1 MYKKNNLDVY
11 REAVAFMKE
20 HIFDH
25 LYVCDIAKHC
35 AISASGLEKNF
46 ARFCKGGV
54 MRYFLNLKLDY
65 AAKMLKEGYT
75 VNYLA
80 KGLNF
85 SSSAHLSMAFKK
97 RYGVSPIKYKY
108 PLKESEI
115 ERDEV

>member
-1 MYKKNNLDVY
+1 MYKKNSLDIY
-11 REAVAFMKE
+11 HKAVSYMNE
-20 HIFDH
+20 HIFEC
-25 LYVCDIAKHC
+25 LRVNDIAKYC

-46 ARFCKGGV
+46 AKFSKGGV

-65 AAKMLKEGYT
+65 AAKMLQEGDT

-80 KGLNF
+80 KQLNF

-108 PLKESEI
+108 LLEEKKEK
-115 ERDEV
+115 DEF

>member
-1 MYKKNNLDVY
+1 MYKKNSFDIY
-11 REAVAFMKE
+11 YKAVSFMKE
-20 HIFDH
+20 HMFECLH
-25 LYVCDIAKHC
+25 VSDIAKHC

-46 ARFCKGGV
+46 SRFSKGGV
-54 MRYFLNLKLDY
+54 MRYFLDLKLDY
-65 AAKMLKEGYT
+65 AAKMLKKGYI

-80 KGLNF
+80 RCLNF